1 VTSSQ
6 RAALTAVLVAVQFHG
21 PSGAAGRLPDGHR
34 PYGHLLPGGWHR
46 GAATAEAPRRV
57 KAVRRAGWPGPRR

>member
-1 VTSSQ
+1 LLRCDEFSAG
-6 RAALTAVLVAVQFHG
+6 RADCRPGRRPVHG

-57 KAVRRAGWPGPRR
+57 